1 MASNV
6 NPTVRRR
13 RLGQELRRLREL
25 KGMTAEEVAE
35 RLLVSQSK
43 ISRLENGRR
52 SISQRDVR
60 DLCGVYEVEDHR
72 IVDSLMQMAKDSRQ
86 QGWWHAFGDIPYSV
100 YIGLETD
107 AASLRVYDPQV
118 VPGLLQTP
126 QYAEALI
133 AGALPETVPADVE
146 KRVNVR
152 LRRQERVKATENP
165 LRLWVVIDEAALRR
179 TIGGKQLMI
188 DQLESLIDQSRLPHV
203 TVQVLPFSMGAH
215 PGINGQY
222 AILEFP
228 DASDSSVVYIEGVTS
243 DLYLEKANDVQKYSV
258 MYEHSAGAGP
268 ECGPDPG
275 IHHRDR
281 QGVRRWNGLLS
292 AGIGRLGAEA
302 RHGTPRAHRGGRP
315 SRNMPSGRVN
325 GRPAARRLR
334 VASITPTENAGRERP
349 TRENRSEH
357 GNSSGRHGH
366 LDQVLVLH
374 RKRRMR

>member
-86 QGWWHAFGDIPYSV
+86 QGWWHSFGDIPYSV

-118 VPGLLQTP
+118 VPGLLQTRP
-126 QYAEALI
+126 YAEALI
-133 AGALPETVPADVE
+133 AGALPETAAGDID
-146 KRVNVR
+146 KRVQVR
-152 LRRQERVKATENP
+152 LRRQERISAPENP
-165 LRLWVVIDEAALRR
+165 LRLWTVLDEAALRR
-179 TIGGKQLMI
+179 VVGNRSLMRE
-188 DQLESLIDQSRLPHV
+188 QLEHLVEQSQLPHV
-203 TVQVLPFSMGAH
+203 TVQVIPFEMGAH
-215 PGINGQY
+215 PGLNGQY

-228 DASDSSVVYIEGVTS
+228 DAADSSVVYIEGVTS
-243 DLYLEKANDVQKYSV
+243 DLYLEKAADVQKYSV
-258 MYEHSAGAGP
+258 MYEH
-268 ECGPDPG
+268 
-275 IHHRDR
+275 
-281 QGVRRWNGLLS
+281 L
-292 AGIGRLGAEA
+292 
-302 RHGTPRAHRGGRP
+302 RAQALNVEQ
-315 SRNMPSGRVN
+315 S
-325 GRPAARRLR
+325 LQF
-334 VASITPTENAGRERP
+334 ITKIAKEYA
-349 TRENRSEH
+349 
-357 GNSSGRHGH
+357 
-366 LDQVLVLH
+366 L
-374 RKRRMR
+374 

>member
-86 QGWWHAFGDIPYSV
+86 QGWWHSFGDIPYSV
-100 YIGLETD
+100 YIGLEAD

-118 VPGLLQTP
+118 VPGLLQTK

-133 AGALPETVPADVE
+133 AGALPETAPTEIE
-146 KRVNVR
+146 KRVQVR
-152 LRRQERVKATENP
+152 MRRQERISTEENP
-165 LRLWVVIDEAALRR
+165 LRLWTVLDEAALRR
-179 TIGGKQLMI
+179 VVGNRSLMR
-188 DQLESLIDQSRLPHV
+188 DQLEQLVEQSLLPHV
-203 TVQVLPFSMGAH
+203 TVQVIPFDMGAH
-215 PGINGQY
+215 PGLNGQY

-228 DASDSSVVYIEGVTS
+228 DAADSSVVYIEGVTS

-258 MYEHSAGAGP
+258 MYEHLRAQALNVEQS
-268 ECGPDPG
+268 
-275 IHHRDR
+275 R
-281 QGVRRWNGLLS
+281 QFI
-292 AGIGRLGAEA
+292 ADIAKEYA
-302 RHGTPRAHRGGRP
+302 R
-315 SRNMPSGRVN
+315 
-325 GRPAARRLR
+325 
-334 VASITPTENAGRERP
+334 
-349 TRENRSEH
+349 
-357 GNSSGRHGH
+357 
-366 LDQVLVLH
+366 
-374 RKRRMR
+374 

>member
-60 DLCGVYEVEDHR
+60 DLCGVYEVDDHR

-118 VPGLLQTP
+118 VPGLLQTR
-126 QYAEALI
+126 QYAESLI
-133 AGALPETVPADVE
+133 AGALPETAPTDVE
-146 KRVNVR
+146 KRVSVR
-152 LRRQERVKATENP
+152 VRRQERVRAQDNP

-179 TIGGKQLMI
+179 VIGDRQLMI
-188 DQLESLIDQSRLPHV
+188 EQLEHLIQQSQLPHV

-243 DLYLEKANDVQKYSV
+243 DPYLEKANDVQKYSV
-258 MYEHSAGAGP
+258 MYEH
-268 ECGPDPG
+268 
-275 IHHRDR
+275 
-281 QGVRRWNGLLS
+281 L
-292 AGIGRLGAEA
+292 
-302 RHGTPRAHRGGRP
+302 RAQAL
-315 SRNMPSGRVN
+315 NVDQ
-325 GRPAARRLR
+325 
-334 VASITPTENAGRERP
+334 
-349 TRENRSEH
+349 TREFITEIAKEYARGSAE
-357 GNSSGRHGH
+357 
-366 LDQVLVLH
+366 
-374 RKRRMR
+374 

>member
-25 KGMTAEEVAE
+25 KGMTAEEVAD

-72 IVDSLMQMAKDSRQ
+72 VVDSLMQMAKDSRQ

-107 AASLRVYDPQV
+107 AASLRVYEPQI
-118 VPGLLQTP
+118 VPGLLQTRE
-126 QYAEALI
+126 YAEALI
-133 AGALPETVPADVE
+133 TGALPETPVSDVE
-146 KRVNVR
+146 KRVQVR
-152 LRRQERVKATENP
+152 LRRQERISSPDGP
-165 LRLWVVIDEAALRR
+165 LRLWAVVDEAALRR
-179 TIGGKQLMI
+179 VVGNKEMMRE
-188 DQLESLIDQSRLPHV
+188 QLEYLVEQSQLPHV

-215 PGINGQY
+215 PGITGHY

-243 DLYLEKANDVQKYSV
+243 DLYLEKANDVHKYTV
-258 MYEHSAGAGP
+258 MYEH
-268 ECGPDPG
+268 
-275 IHHRDR
+275 
-281 QGVRRWNGLLS
+281 L
-292 AGIGRLGAEA
+292 
-302 RHGTPRAHRGGRP
+302 RAQAL
-315 SRNMPSGRVN
+315 NVDQ
-325 GRPAARRLR
+325 
-334 VASITPTENAGRERP
+334 
-349 TRENRSEH
+349 TREYIEDIAK
-357 GNSSGRHGH
+357 
-366 LDQVLVLH
+366 LYA
-374 RKRRMR
+374 K

>member
-1 MASNV
+1 VASNV

-86 QGWWHAFGDIPYSV
+86 QGWWHSFGDIPYSV

-118 VPGLLQTP
+118 VPGLLQTK

-133 AGALPETVPADVE
+133 AGALPETAPTEIE
-146 KRVNVR
+146 KRVQVR
-152 LRRQERVKATENP
+152 MRRQERISTEENP
-165 LRLWVVIDEAALRR
+165 LRLWTVMDEAALRR
-179 TIGGKQLMI
+179 VVGNKSLMR
-188 DQLESLIDQSRLPHV
+188 DQLEQLVEQSQLPHV
-203 TVQVLPFSMGAH
+203 TVQVIPFEMGAH
-215 PGINGQY
+215 PGLNGQY

-228 DASDSSVVYIEGVTS
+228 DAADSSVVYIEGVTS

-258 MYEHSAGAGP
+258 MYEHLRAQALNVEQS
-268 ECGPDPG
+268 
-275 IHHRDR
+275 R
-281 QGVRRWNGLLS
+281 QFI
-292 AGIGRLGAEA
+292 ADIAKEYA
-302 RHGTPRAHRGGRP
+302 R
-315 SRNMPSGRVN
+315 
-325 GRPAARRLR
+325 
-334 VASITPTENAGRERP
+334 
-349 TRENRSEH
+349 
-357 GNSSGRHGH
+357 
-366 LDQVLVLH
+366 
-374 RKRRMR
+374 

>member
-86 QGWWHAFGDIPYSV
+86 QGWWHSFGDIPYSV

-118 VPGLLQTP
+118 VPGLLQTR

-133 AGALPETVPADVE
+133 QGALPEATPTDID
-146 KRVNVR
+146 KRVQVR
-152 LRRQERVKATENP
+152 LRRQERIAAEENP
-165 LRLWVVIDEAALRR
+165 LRLWAVLDEAAVRR
-179 TIGGKQLMI
+179 EVGNKQVMI
-188 DQLESLIDQSRLPHV
+188 DQLEHLLEMSQLPHV
-203 TVQVLPFSMGAH
+203 TVQLIPFQMGAH
-215 PGINGQY
+215 PGVSGQY

-228 DASDSSVVYIEGVTS
+228 DAADSSVVYIEGVTS
-243 DLYLEKANDVQKYSV
+243 DLYLEKPQDVQKYSV
-258 MYEHSAGAGP
+258 MYEHLRAQALNV
-268 ECGPDPG
+268 DQT
-275 IHHRDR
+275 R
-281 QGVRRWNGLLS
+281 VYLS
-292 AGIGRLGAEA
+292 DVAKSYA
-302 RHGTPRAHRGGRP
+302 R
-315 SRNMPSGRVN
+315 
-325 GRPAARRLR
+325 
-334 VASITPTENAGRERP
+334 
-349 TRENRSEH
+349 
-357 GNSSGRHGH
+357 
-366 LDQVLVLH
+366 
-374 RKRRMR
+374 

>member
-86 QGWWHAFGDIPYSV
+86 QGWWHSFGDIPYSV

-118 VPGLLQTP
+118 VPGLLQTK

-133 AGALPETVPADVE
+133 AGALPETASAEIE
-146 KRVNVR
+146 KRVQVQM
-152 LRRQERVKATENP
+152 RRQERISTEDNP
-165 LRLWVVIDEAALRR
+165 LRLWTVLDEAALRR
-179 TIGGKQLMI
+179 VVGNRSLMR
-188 DQLESLIDQSRLPHV
+188 DQLEQLVEQSQLPHV
-203 TVQVLPFSMGAH
+203 TVQVIPFDMGAH
-215 PGINGQY
+215 PGLNGQY

-228 DASDSSVVYIEGVTS
+228 DAADSSVVYIEGVTS

-258 MYEHSAGAGP
+258 MYEHLRAQALNVEQS
-268 ECGPDPG
+268 
-275 IHHRDR
+275 R
-281 QGVRRWNGLLS
+281 QFI
-292 AGIGRLGAEA
+292 ADIAKEYA
-302 RHGTPRAHRGGRP
+302 R
-315 SRNMPSGRVN
+315 
-325 GRPAARRLR
+325 
-334 VASITPTENAGRERP
+334 
-349 TRENRSEH
+349 
-357 GNSSGRHGH
+357 
-366 LDQVLVLH
+366 
-374 RKRRMR
+374 